1 MNTTT
6 TRTDLNPFE
15 EIIIAHTLE
24 ASTGQERLMNDI
36 NQLNDERTRLQ
47 ADLALHPWSNRE
59 AAQRVREITAEL
71 DDLWT
76 QLRRARAARRVRMEE
91 ALGVH
96 PVDEAPRRAGKDD
109 EEAA

>member
-1 MNTTT
+1 MTTMT
-6 TRTDLNPFE
+6 TRTELNPFE

-24 ASTGQERLMNDI
+24 TSIGQESLMNDI
-36 NQLNDERTRLQ
+36 NRLTEERTRLQ
-47 ADLALHPWSNRE
+47 ADLARHPWSNRE

-71 DDLWT
+71 DTLWT
-76 QLRRARAARRVRMEE
+76 HLRRVRAARRVRMEE

-96 PVDEAPRRAGKDD
+96 PVDEAPHRAGKDD